1 MHKVVIGYEIFDQIS
16 YCSKYYIKVVA
27 FCKHRN
33 KYANGSFNSMC
44 TTKTVWCIRLRF
56 MDPVHLNHTSPIRQM
71 SVSTQGEKKRHGMV
85 GIRHL

>member
-44 TTKTVWCIRLRF
+44 TTKTLLVYKTAL
-56 MDPVHLNHTSPIRQM
+56 
-71 SVSTQGEKKRHGMV
+71 HGPSAPKSYITYQANV
-85 GIRHL
+85 CFNTGRKEASRDGRY